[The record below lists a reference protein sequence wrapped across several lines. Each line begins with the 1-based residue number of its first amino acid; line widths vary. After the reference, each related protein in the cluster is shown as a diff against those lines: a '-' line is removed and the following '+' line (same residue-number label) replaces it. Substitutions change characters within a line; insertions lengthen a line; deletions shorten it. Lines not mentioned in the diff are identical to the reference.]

1 MRVNH
6 HDEHHNVENG
16 HTWPHDRVVLWH
28 LRGALDDLACV
39 VSPTS
44 YGYTLSLELAGEPI
58 LLELQPS
65 VDRLTDKAAR
75 LEQWLLTQGWTPAN
89 GQGQS

>member
-1 MRVNH
+1 MSVT
-6 HDEHHNVENG
+6 HHNG
-16 HTWPHDRVVLWH
+16 HRHLIEDPLRTSHERLVLWH

-44 YGYTLSLELAGEPI
+44 YGYTLGLELAGEPI

-75 LEQWLLTQGWTPAN
+75 IEQWLLTQGWTPAN
-89 GQGQS
+89 GEGQ